1 MTRRVGLA
9 GRLAFAAAA
18 LLLILG
24 GSAGTVSAVSG
35 IAWPVQ
41 SLGDRGTDV
50 VAIQHLLRARLG
62 STNPLAP
69 PTDGQF
75 RASTDAAVRAF
86 QAASGLSADGIV
98 DWATWGK
105 LIGRVREGSSG
116 EIVVALQIEL
126 IAKRHAS
133 ISVTGRLGPV
143 TRSVLFAFQRHMGL
157 SATGVA
163 DTATWR
169 ALVWHYEL
177 PGFGSAT
184 GLCDYSV
191 GNGPANWGTAEAIA
205 ATEAV
210 GRTVQSLG
218 FGRIAVGDVSL
229 EHGGKIAGHDTH
241 RRGLDV
247 DVRPLRKA
255 NDQCSIAGTTWRST
269 AYDRAATR
277 RMIQRFRA
285 VALGHIKVI
294 YFNDPIL
301 IREGLTT
308 WFSGHD
314 DHIHVRFCEVR
325 YSFTMYDC

>member
-1 MTRRVGLA
+1 MTRRVRLA
-9 GRLAFAAAA
+9 GRLTFAAAA
-18 LLLILG
+18 LLAILG
-24 GSAGTVSAVSG
+24 GSAGTASAVSG

-50 VAIQHLLRARLG
+50 LAIQHLLRARLG
-62 STNPLAP
+62 SANPLAP
-69 PTDGQF
+69 PVDGQF

-86 QAASGLSADGIV
+86 QTASGLRADGIV

-105 LIGRVREGSSG
+105 LIAHVREGSSG
-116 EIVVALQIEL
+116 EIVVALQVEL

-143 TRSVLFAFQRHMGL
+143 TESVLIAFQRHMGL
-157 SATGVA
+157 SGTGVA
-163 DTATWR
+163 DTSTWR

-177 PGFGSAT
+177 PGFGSST

-218 FGRIAVGDVSL
+218 FGRIAVGDVSF
-229 EHGGKIAGHDTH
+229 EHGGPIPGHETH

-255 NDQCSIAGTTWRST
+255 NDQCSVAGTTWRST

-277 RMIQRFRA
+277 QMIQRFRA
-285 VALGHIKVI
+285 VAPGHVKVI

-301 IREGLTT
+301 IGEGLTT

-314 DHIHVRFCEVR
+314 DHIHVRFCEIR
-325 YSFTMYDC
+325 YSITTYDC